1 MPGLSPCRHLD
12 ARPGDALMSSR
23 ANNVDLLVI
32 GLVGVVVCT
41 HVFTTAAQQ
50 LGWKPVAM
58 SAALYLAGRSA
69 ELW

>member
-1 MPGLSPCRHLD
+1 
-12 ARPGDALMSSR
+12 MSSR